1 MEQYIMLQ
9 IVYFNMSRLMDLG
22 YCRLEDL
29 DLGLADRLVLED
41 LVVRLVQVEVVV
53 QPEVVVVQVHLVVV
67 ALQVH
72 LEQVV

>member
-29 DLGLADRLVLED
+29 DLGLADRLV
-41 LVVRLVQVEVVV
+41 QVEVVV